1 MKENKTEINWK
12 KSIMESLKD
21 IAITKR
27 IATSFNGVP
36 EQEVDRFIS
45 EKGNEILN
53 LIGSVSERRLLAIML
68 DDILMGLERGEE
80 NE

>member
-12 KSIMESLKD
+12 KSIMANLKD

-45 EKGNEILN
+45 EKGNEIMN

-68 DDILMGLERGEE
+68 DDILMGLERGGE

>member
-1 MKENKTEINWK
+1 MKENKTEINWI
-12 KSIMESLKD
+12 KSIMANLKD

-45 EKGNEILN
+45 EKGNEIMN

-68 DDILMGLERGEE
+68 YDILMGLERGEE

>member
-12 KSIMESLKD
+12 KSIMANLKD

-45 EKGNEILN
+45 EKGNEIMN

-68 DDILMGLERGEE
+68 DDILMSLEKGE
-80 NE
+80 

>member
-12 KSIMESLKD
+12 ELIMANLKD

-45 EKGNEILN
+45 EKGNEIIN
-53 LIGSVSERRLLAIML
+53 LIGSVSERRLLAIIL

>member
-12 KSIMESLKD
+12 ESIMKSLKD

-45 EKGNEILN
+45 EKGNEIMN
-53 LIGSVSERRLLAIML
+53 LIGSVSERRLLAIIL

>member
-1 MKENKTEINWK
+1 MKENKTEINWR
-12 KSIMESLKD
+12 KSIIASLKD

-45 EKGNEILN
+45 EKGNEIMG
-53 LIGSVSERRLLAIML
+53 LIGSVSEMRLLAIMI
-68 DDILMGLERGEE
+68 DDILMSLEEGER

>member
-12 KSIMESLKD
+12 KSIMANLKD

-45 EKGNEILN
+45 EKGNEIMN

-68 DDILMGLERGEE
+68 DDILMGLERGEV

>member
-12 KSIMESLKD
+12 KFIMANLKD

-27 IATSFNGVP
+27 MATSFNGVP

-45 EKGNEILN
+45 EKGNEIMN

-80 NE
+80 DE

>member
-12 KSIMESLKD
+12 KSIMKSLKD

-45 EKGNEILN
+45 EKGNEIMN

-68 DDILMGLERGEE
+68 DDILMRLERGEE

>member
-12 KSIMESLKD
+12 KFIMANLKD

-27 IATSFNGVP
+27 MATSFNGVP

-45 EKGNEILN
+45 EKGNEIMN
-53 LIGSVSERRLLAIML
+53 LIGSVSEMQLLAIML
-68 DDILMGLERGEE
+68 DDILMGLKRGEE

>member
-12 KSIMESLKD
+12 KSIMANLKN

-27 IATSFNGVP
+27 IAISFNGVP

-45 EKGNEILN
+45 EKGNEIMN

>member
-12 KSIMESLKD
+12 KSIMANLKD

-27 IATSFNGVP
+27 IATSLNGVP

-45 EKGNEILN
+45 EKGNEIMN

>member
-1 MKENKTEINWK
+1 MNENKTEINWR
-12 KSIMESLKD
+12 KSIIASLKD

-45 EKGNEILN
+45 EKGNEIMG
-53 LIGSVSERRLLAIML
+53 LIGSVSEMRLLAIMI
-68 DDILMGLERGEE
+68 DDILMSLEEGER

>member
-1 MKENKTEINWK
+1 MNENKTEINWR
-12 KSIMESLKD
+12 KSIIASLKD

-45 EKGNEILN
+45 EKGERNE
-53 LIGSVSERRLLAIML
+53 
-68 DDILMGLERGEE
+68 
-80 NE
+80 

>member
-12 KSIMESLKD
+12 KSIMANLKD

-36 EQEVDRFIS
+36 EQEVARFIS
-45 EKGNEILN
+45 EKGNEIMN

>member
-12 KSIMESLKD
+12 KSIMANLKD

-45 EKGNEILN
+45 EKGNEIMN

-68 DDILMGLERGEE
+68 DDILMSLEKGEK

>member
-45 EKGNEILN
+45 EKGNEIMN

>member
-12 KSIMESLKD
+12 KSIMANLKD

-45 EKGNEILN
+45 EKGNQIMN

>member
-1 MKENKTEINWK
+1 MKENKTEINRK
-12 KSIMESLKD
+12 KSIMANLKD

-45 EKGNEILN
+45 EKGNEIMN

-68 DDILMGLERGEE
+68 DDILMSLEKGE
-80 NE
+80 

>member
-12 KSIMESLKD
+12 KSIMANLKD

-45 EKGNEILN
+45 EKGNEIMN

>member
-12 KSIMESLKD
+12 KSIMANLKD

-45 EKGNEILN
+45 EKGNEIMN

-68 DDILMGLERGEE
+68 DDILMGLERGEK

>member
-12 KSIMESLKD
+12 KSIMANLKD

-45 EKGNEILN
+45 EKGNEIMN

-68 DDILMGLERGEE
+68 YDILMGLERGEE